1 MCVYYTLLQKII
13 TGKCER
19 KINHGKCSCTDFL
32 VRFGG
37 FSFSASLVQ
46 VFLQVR
52 SEVGTSFFVFV
63 ASHVNYSRLGT
74 NCTLFSTTQS
84 IKYQMLYH

>member
-1 MCVYYTLLQKII
+1 MNDSHDKFTFFFNLKNTSNMCVYYTLLQKII

-37 FSFSASLVQ
+37 FSFSAK
-46 VFLQVR
+46 F
-52 SEVGTSFFVFV
+52 GASFSVSSV
-63 ASHVNYSRLGT
+63 
-74 NCTLFSTTQS
+74 
-84 IKYQMLYH
+84 